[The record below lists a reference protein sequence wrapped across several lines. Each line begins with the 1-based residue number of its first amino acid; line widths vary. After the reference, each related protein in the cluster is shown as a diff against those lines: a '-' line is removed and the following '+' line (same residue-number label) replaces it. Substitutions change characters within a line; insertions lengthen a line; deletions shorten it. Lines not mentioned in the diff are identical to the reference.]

1 MLRRRAVPGHA
12 SAVRNGGRRPRPAP
26 PDTHRF
32 HGTAVPS
39 RAGPAA
45 ENPRL
50 GGAGRPSAL
59 PEPARSPSLDP
70 RRSGVNGA
78 LARDSAPAVR
88 VVVTPGLRR
97 PHSGPCQGGPRFAS
111 RKTRSPFQRMPDRDS
126 RVPVRVSQAPGPS
139 PADPGMCQGGA
150 RFKVSRRRPVVHRRG
165 RRAPS
170 PPVVPSSAGAELLHR
185 RASPFQRA
193 AKPLHP
199 TAKAVQPIAEL
210 LHPTA
215 ELLQRRMDPHHPR
228 ADLHLWRPDL
238 RQPSETGLQRPSKPR
253 HR

>member
-139 PADPGMCQGGA
+139 PTDPGMCQGGA
-150 RFKVSRRRPVVHRRG
+150 RFKVSRRRPVVQTGRPVVHHRRP
-165 RRAPS
+165 RSLQPRAKLRHRTPRS
-170 PPVVPSSAGAELLHR
+170 LQPRASLRHRTTRSLQPTARNSSAGVLFPR
-185 RASPFQRA
+185 S
-193 AKPLHP
+193 
-199 TAKAVQPIAEL
+199 TA
-210 LHPTA
+210 
-215 ELLQRRMDPHHPR
+215 M
-228 ADLHLWRPDL
+228 L
-238 RQPSETGLQRPSKPR
+238 R
-253 HR
+253 